1 MMGFQGS
8 FPVACERKI
17 WRSVVLL
24 NECKQK
30 VELEYPCPWVYKIIG
45 REQEN
50 LRAAIAEVV
59 QVRECLVTLSNSSSG
74 GKYLCLDV
82 EIVVLSA
89 EDREA
94 QYHAFKEHPAVVMV
108 L

>member
-1 MMGFQGS
+1 M
-8 FPVACERKI
+8 
-17 WRSVVLL
+17 L
-24 NECKQK
+24 NECKRK

-45 REQEN
+45 REPEE
-50 LRAAIAEVV
+50 LRAAIAAVV
-59 QVRECLVTLSNSSSG
+59 QARECLVSLSNSSSG

-82 EIVVLSA
+82 ELVVCSA

-94 QYHAFKEHPAVVMV
+94 QYLAFKDHPAVVMV

>member
-1 MMGFQGS
+1 
-8 FPVACERKI
+8 
-17 WRSVVLL
+17 VLL

-30 VELEYPCPWVYKIIG
+30 LELEYPCPWVYKIIG
-45 REQEN
+45 REQEE
-50 LRAAIAEVV
+50 LRAAVAEVV
-59 QVRECLVTLSNSSSG
+59 QVRECLVSLSNSSSG

-82 EIVVLSA
+82 ELVVLSA

-94 QYHAFKEHPAVVMV
+94 QYCAFKGHPAVVMV

>member
-1 MMGFQGS
+1 M
-8 FPVACERKI
+8 
-17 WRSVVLL
+17 LL
-24 NECKQK
+24 NGCKQK
-30 VELEYPCPWVYKIIG
+30 LELEYPCAWVYKIIG
-45 REQEN
+45 REQDE

-59 QVRECLVTLSNSSSG
+59 QARECLVCLSNSSSG

-82 EIVVLSA
+82 ELVVLSA

-94 QYHAFKEHPAVVMV
+94 QHLAFKGHPAVVMV

>member
-1 MMGFQGS
+1 
-8 FPVACERKI
+8 VKEKI
-17 WRSVVLL
+17 GRLVVLL
-24 NECKQK
+24 NDCRQK

-45 REQEN
+45 REQDE
-50 LRAAIAEVV
+50 LRLAIAEVV
-59 QVRECLVTLSNSSSG
+59 QARECLVSLSNSSSG

-82 EIVVLSA
+82 ELVVVSA

-94 QYHAFKEHPAVVMV
+94 QYHAFKRQPAVVMV

>member
-1 MMGFQGS
+1 M
-8 FPVACERKI
+8 
-17 WRSVVLL
+17 LL
-24 NECKQK
+24 NQCKRK

-45 REQEN
+45 REQEE

-59 QVRECLVTLSNSSSG
+59 QARECLVSLSNSSSG

-82 EIVVLSA
+82 ELVVVSS

-94 QYHAFKEHPAVVMV
+94 QYLAFKDHPAVVMV